1 MTDEPICD
9 MTEHQ
14 QAETPK
20 PGTEAKP
27 VAPDDDMATRSPR
40 ELEAMTLDELLDS
53 LPLKPWDKDDPDPLV
68 QLAIRLSATTAPAD
82 PGADDQPAA
91 PTEWR
96 SPTMLTPE
104 EIEDLRQD
112 DQRAA
117 LKIRA
122 ILAARR
128 AQP

>member
-1 MTDEPICD
+1 MT
-9 MTEHQ
+9 TSQ

-20 PGTEAKP
+20 PDTEAK
-27 VAPDDDMATRSPR
+27 
-40 ELEAMTLDELLDS
+40 
-53 LPLKPWDKDDPDPLV
+53 
-68 QLAIRLSATTAPAD
+68 
-82 PGADDQPAA
+82 PAA

-96 SPTMLTPE
+96 SPTMLSPE
-104 EIEDLRQD
+104 ELEDLRQD

-128 AQP
+128 TQP

>member
-1 MTDEPICD
+1 
-9 MTEHQ
+9 MTEQ
-14 QAETPK
+14 QKPETPDA
-20 PGTEAKP
+20 EAK
-27 VAPDDDMATRSPR
+27 
-40 ELEAMTLDELLDS
+40 
-53 LPLKPWDKDDPDPLV
+53 
-68 QLAIRLSATTAPAD
+68 
-82 PGADDQPAA
+82 PAA

-128 AQP
+128 TRP

>member
-1 MTDEPICD
+1 
-9 MTEHQ
+9 MTEQ
-14 QAETPK
+14 QKPETPDA
-20 PGTEAKP
+20 EA
-27 VAPDDDMATRSPR
+27 
-40 ELEAMTLDELLDS
+40 
-53 LPLKPWDKDDPDPLV
+53 
-68 QLAIRLSATTAPAD
+68 
-82 PGADDQPAA
+82 QPAA

-104 EIEDLRQD
+104 ELQDLRQD

-128 AQP
+128 AKP